1 MNLDRYVEDCSTL
14 HAAGVGRV
22 WLCRLLRPTLGKK
35 FFVLFAILA
44 ATGVA
49 NWLAVEATL
58 STRQGMAALVNVTG
72 SLRWLSQRIQLDTL
86 RIERGF
92 TRERAPVEANLARL
106 EEAIRALESGGT
118 AQGIAVGSLPDNL
131 KENIESVRLSGD
143 GLRRHARL
151 ALTGPAQ
158 GREVGEHLSA
168 MYREGTKLLDTADA
182 IATVLTRQAQETDR
196 RLLTTLLR
204 LGLLD
209 LTILVA
215 VLLALRV
222 RVVHPLRKLAAVSR
236 RFAEGRR
243 ELRSGFRS
251 LDEIGQLALAFDTM
265 ADTIERDLRQL
276 AAGAAELEKKQ
287 QELRKFSLAIEYGPL
302 SVVITDAAGTIEYVN
317 PKFTET
323 TGYAAE
329 EAIGRQ
335 PSILKSGLTPNAVFA
350 DMWQRLRSGRQWHG
364 ELLNRKKNGELFWED
379 TSIAP
384 LQDDAGRITHFVAV
398 KEDISG
404 RKQSEAQIQDYSTEL
419 ERRVAAR
426 TRQLS
431 ESNRELESFSYS
443 ISHDLRAPLRALNG
457 FASLMAEN
465 CAGCAKTESLEYMA
479 RIRRASLRMGSLM
492 DDILDLSRVTRSEIK
507 IGQIDLSAMVR
518 SILDDLAVAGPPRNV
533 LAEVE
538 EGLLA
543 DGDETLLQDV
553 LENLL
558 GNAWKFTAQR
568 DPARIAFGVIE
579 NGARP
584 AAGPPQGGAANDMER
599 SEPSSPP
606 SPGRGAGERCFFVRD
621 NGAGFDMK
629 YAGKLFGAFQRLH
642 GPQEFEGNGI
652 GLAMVRRIVALH
664 GGRVWAES
672 APGEGATFFFT
683 LGSQMPPR

>member
-1 MNLDRYVEDCSTL
+1 MNLDRYAQDCSEL

-35 FFVLFAILA
+35 FFVLFAVLA

-86 RIERGF
+86 RIERSF

-131 KENIESVRLSGD
+131 KGNIESVRLSGD
-143 GLRRHARL
+143 SLRRHARL
-151 ALTGPAQ
+151 ALTGLAQ
-158 GREVGEHLSA
+158 GREVGEHLGS
-168 MYREGTKLLDTADA
+168 MYREGTNLLDTADA
-182 IATVLTRQAQETDR
+182 TAVALTRQAQEADS
-196 RLLTTLLR
+196 RLMATLLR

-215 VLLALRV
+215 VLLALRM

-265 ADTIERDLRQL
+265 ADTIERDLRQM
-276 AAGAAELEKKQ
+276 AAGAAELEKRQ
-287 QELRKFSLAIEYGPL
+287 QALRKFSLTIEHAPV
-302 SVVITDAAGTIEYVN
+302 SVAITDAAGTIEYVN

-323 TGYAAE
+323 TGYAPE

-335 PSILKSGLTPNAVFA
+335 PSILKSGEMPHSLYAE
-350 DMWQRLRSGRQWHG
+350 MWLQLLAGRQWHG

-379 TSIAP
+379 TRIAP
-384 LQDDAGRITHFVAV
+384 LKDDAGRITHFVAV
-398 KEDISG
+398 KEDITR
-404 RKQSEAQIQDYSTEL
+404 RKQSEAEIQDYSTEL
-419 ERRVAAR
+419 ERRVAER
-426 TRQLS
+426 TRQLT

-465 CAGCAKTESLEYMA
+465 CAGCTKTESLEYMA
-479 RIRRASLRMGSLM
+479 RIRRASVRMGSLM

-507 IGQIDLSAMVR
+507 VGQVDLSAMVR

-558 GNAWKFTAQR
+558 GNAWKFTVQR
-568 DPARIAFGVIE
+568 DPARIGFGCRE
-579 NGARP
+579 E
-584 AAGPPQGGAANDMER
+584 AGQDG
-599 SEPSSPP
+599 
-606 SPGRGAGERCFFVRD
+606 GERVFFVRD

-672 APGEGATFFFT
+672 GPDEGATFFFT

>member
-1 MNLDRYVEDCSTL
+1 MNLDRYAQDCSEL

-35 FFVLFAILA
+35 FFALFAILA

-58 STRQGMAALVNVTG
+58 WTRQGMAALVNVTG

-131 KENIESVRLSGD
+131 KEDIESVRLSGD

-151 ALTGPAQ
+151 ALTGLAQ
-158 GREVGEHLSA
+158 GREVGEHLSG

-182 IATVLTRQAQETDR
+182 TAVALTRQAQEADR
-196 RLLTTLLR
+196 RLMATLLR

-215 VLLALRV
+215 VLLALRM

-236 RFAEGRR
+236 DFTEGRR

-265 ADTIERDLRQL
+265 ADTIERDLRQM
-276 AAGAAELEKKQ
+276 AAGAAELEKRQ
-287 QELRKFSLAIEYGPL
+287 QALRKFSLTVEHAPV
-302 SVVITDAAGTIEYVN
+302 SVAITDAAGTIEYVN

-323 TGYAAE
+323 TGYAPK

-335 PSILKSGLTPNAVFA
+335 PSILKSGEMPHSLYAE
-350 DMWQRLRSGRQWHG
+350 MWLQLLAGREWHG

-384 LQDDAGRITHFVAV
+384 LKDDAGRITHFVAV
-398 KEDISG
+398 KEDITR

-419 ERRVAAR
+419 ERRVAER
-426 TRQLS
+426 TRQLT

-465 CAGCAKTESLEYMA
+465 CAGCTKTESLEYMA
-479 RIRRASLRMGSLM
+479 RIRRASVRMGSLM

-507 IGQIDLSAMVR
+507 VGQVDLSAMVR

-533 LAEVE
+533 LTEVE

-543 DGDETLLQDV
+543 DGDETLLQGV

-558 GNAWKFTAQR
+558 GNAWKFTGQR
-568 DPARIAFGVIE
+568 DPARIGFGCRE
-579 NGARP
+579 
-584 AAGPPQGGAANDMER
+584 E
-599 SEPSSPP
+599 
-606 SPGRGAGERCFFVRD
+606 AGEDGGERVFFVRD
-621 NGAGFDMK
+621 NGAGFDMM
-629 YAGKLFGAFQRLH
+629 YAEKLFGAFHRLH
-642 GPQEFEGNGI
+642 GPQ
-652 GLAMVRRIVALH
+652 
-664 GGRVWAES
+664 
-672 APGEGATFFFT
+672 
-683 LGSQMPPR
+683 

>member
-1 MNLDRYVEDCSTL
+1 MNLDRYAQDCSEL

-49 NWLAVEATL
+49 NWLVVEATL
-58 STRQGMAALVNVTG
+58 SARQGMAALVNVTG

-86 RIERGF
+86 RIVRGDAQA
-92 TRERAPVEANLARL
+92 RDRVHVDANLVKL
-106 EEAIRALESGGT
+106 DEAIRSLQEGGS
-118 AQGIAVGSLPDNL
+118 AQGIAIRGLPDEL
-131 KENIESVRLSGD
+131 QADIALVRQTSASLGRHTERALAEPARGTENDALLS
-143 GLRRHARL
+143 L
-151 ALTGPAQ
+151 
-158 GREVGEHLSA
+158 
-168 MYREGTKLLDTADA
+168 MYAEGTILLKTADA
-182 IATVLTRQAQETDR
+182 IAARLTRQSQQAEQEIMDK
-196 RLLTTLLR
+196 LER

-209 LTILVA
+209 LILFVA
-215 VLLALRV
+215 ALLAIRM

-236 RFAEGRR
+236 GFAEGRR

-251 LDEIGQLALAFDTM
+251 LDEIGQFALAFDTM
-265 ADTIERDLRQL
+265 ADTIERDLRQM
-276 AAGAAELEKKQ
+276 AAGAVELEKKQ
-287 QELRKFSLAIEYGPL
+287 QELRKFSLAIEHGPV
-302 SVVITDAAGTIEYVN
+302 SVLITDAAGTIEYVN

-323 TGYAAE
+323 TGYAPE

-335 PSILKSGLTPNAVFA
+335 PNILKSGLTPSAVFA

-379 TSIAP
+379 TRIAP
-384 LQDDAGRITHFVAV
+384 LKDDAGRITHFVAV

-404 RKQSEAQIQDYSTEL
+404 RKRSEAEIQDHSVEL
-419 ERRVAAR
+419 ERRVAER

-465 CAGCAKTESLEYMA
+465 CGNCVKTESLEYMA
-479 RIRRASLRMGSLM
+479 RIQRASVRMGNLM

-507 IGQIDLSAMVR
+507 VGQVDLSAMVR
-518 SILDDLAVAGPPRNV
+518 SILDDLAVAGPSRNV

-543 DGDETLLQDV
+543 NGDATLLQDM

-558 GNAWKFTAQR
+558 GNAWKFSAQR
-568 DPARIAFGVIE
+568 DPARIAFGCRQE
-579 NGARP
+579 SGK
-584 AAGPPQGGAANDMER
+584 D
-599 SEPSSPP
+599 S
-606 SPGRGAGERCFFVRD
+606 GERVFFVRD

-629 YAGKLFGAFQRLH
+629 YADKLFGAFQRLH

-652 GLAMVRRIVALH
+652 GLAMVRRVVALH

-683 LGSQMPPR
+683 LGHPGLPGGADHA

>member
-1 MNLDRYVEDCSTL
+1 MNLDRYAQDCSEL

-49 NWLAVEATL
+49 NWLVVEATL
-58 STRQGMAALVNVTG
+58 SARQGMAALVNVTG

-86 RIERGF
+86 RIVRGDAQA
-92 TRERAPVEANLARL
+92 RDRVHVDANLVKL
-106 EEAIRALESGGT
+106 DEAIRSLQEGGS
-118 AQGIAVGSLPDNL
+118 AQGIAIRGLPDEL
-131 KENIESVRLSGD
+131 QADIALVRQTSASLGRHTERALAEPARGTENDALLS
-143 GLRRHARL
+143 L
-151 ALTGPAQ
+151 
-158 GREVGEHLSA
+158 
-168 MYREGTKLLDTADA
+168 MYAEGTILLKTADA
-182 IATVLTRQAQETDR
+182 IAARLTRQSQQAEQEIMDK
-196 RLLTTLLR
+196 LER

-209 LTILVA
+209 LILFVA
-215 VLLALRV
+215 ALLAIRM

-236 RFAEGRR
+236 GFAEGRR

-251 LDEIGQLALAFDTM
+251 LDEIGQFALAFDTM
-265 ADTIERDLRQL
+265 ADTIERDLRQM
-276 AAGAAELEKKQ
+276 AAGAVELEKKQ
-287 QELRKFSLAIEYGPL
+287 QELRKFSLAIEHGPV
-302 SVVITDAAGTIEYVN
+302 SVLITDAAGTIEYVN

-323 TGYAAE
+323 TGYAPE

-335 PSILKSGLTPNAVFA
+335 PNILKSGLTPSAVFA

-379 TSIAP
+379 TRIAP
-384 LQDDAGRITHFVAV
+384 LKDDAGRITHFVAV

-404 RKQSEAQIQDYSTEL
+404 RKRSEAEIQDHSVEL
-419 ERRVAAR
+419 ERRVAER

-465 CAGCAKTESLEYMA
+465 CGNCVKTESLEYMA
-479 RIRRASLRMGSLM
+479 RIQRASVRMGNLM
-492 DDILDLSRVTRSEIK
+492 DDILDLSRVTRSEIR
-507 IGQIDLSAMVR
+507 IEQVDLSAMVR
-518 SILDDLAVAGPPRNV
+518 SILDDLAVAGPSRNV

-543 DGDETLLQDV
+543 NGDATLLQDM

-558 GNAWKFTAQR
+558 GNAWKFSAQR
-568 DPARIAFGVIE
+568 DPARIAFGCRQE
-579 NGARP
+579 SGK
-584 AAGPPQGGAANDMER
+584 D
-599 SEPSSPP
+599 S
-606 SPGRGAGERCFFVRD
+606 GERVFFVRD

-629 YAGKLFGAFQRLH
+629 YADKLFGAFQRLH

-683 LGSQMPPR
+683 LGHPGLPGGADHA